1 MSKDYKQS
9 AERQT
14 RSKKGSPF
22 LTGMLIGILLG
33 IAASLAVVVYLKR
46 DDNPFAIQTN
56 KQTSKSLS
64 DKIAEDA
71 KSQEKNATASKDIS
85 PEASANNDDTSYDF
99 YTILP
104 SDENKI
110 SKEVESTLKANNEP
124 AMKKTYYLQVGS
136 FHTEEEADNLK
147 AKLALQ
153 GFEAVVQTADIPE
166 KGVWHRVRVGPL
178 NDLDQITKTKT
189 DLLNNGFNADLIKIN
204 SES

>member
-1 MSKDYKQS
+1 MCIRDS
-9 AERQT
+9 
-14 RSKKGSPF
+14 
-22 LTGMLIGILLG
+22 
-33 IAASLAVVVYLKR
+33 LKR

>member
-22 LTGMLIGILLG
+22 LTGLLIGILLG

-46 DDNPFAIQTN
+46 DDNPFAIPTN
-56 KQTSKSLS
+56 KQTAKSLS

-71 KSQEKNATASKDIS
+71 KSQDKNTTPSANSA
-85 PEASANNDDTSYDF
+85 PEASVNGDETSYDF

-110 SKEVESTLKANNEP
+110 SKEVESSLNANQQP
-124 AMKKTYYLQVGS
+124 ATKNIYHLQVGS

>member
-1 MSKDYKQS
+1 MCIRD
-9 AERQT
+9 R
-14 RSKKGSPF
+14 F
-22 LTGMLIGILLG
+22 LTGLLIGILLG

>member
-1 MSKDYKQS
+1 MSKDYKQNT
-9 AERQT
+9 ERQS

-22 LTGMLIGILLG
+22 LTGLLIGILLG

-56 KQTSKSLS
+56 KQAGKSLS

-71 KSQEKNATASKDIS
+71 KSQEKNTTASTNNA
-85 PEASANNDDTSYDF
+85 PEAGATGDETSYDF

-104 SDENKI
+104 SDTNKI
-110 SKEVESTLKANNEP
+110 GKEVESALKTNDQP
-124 AMKKTYYLQVGS
+124 AIKKTYYLQVGS

-189 DLLNNGFNADLIKIN
+189 ELLNNGFNADLIKIN